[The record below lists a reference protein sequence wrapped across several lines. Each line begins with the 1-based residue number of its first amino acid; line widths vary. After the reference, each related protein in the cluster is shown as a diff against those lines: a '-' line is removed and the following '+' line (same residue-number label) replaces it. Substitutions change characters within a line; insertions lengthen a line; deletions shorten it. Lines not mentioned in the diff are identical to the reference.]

1 MNQIKSTGRLATKT
15 TRSRTLRTV
24 LIVPFVLQI
33 FAAVGLVGYLSFK
46 NGQKAVN
53 EIADRL
59 MAEVGSRVEQN
70 LGTYLSVPHQVNQIN
85 AVAIELGTLNL
96 QDIPVLQRHFWRQLQ
111 IFDTL
116 TFTGLGLEQRDNL
129 GAERLDNG
137 SLTLRVSTA
146 ASNYDFRTYST
157 KKSGEVGQLLNN
169 KTNFDPRTRPWY
181 KAAVAAGKPTWS
193 QIYPN
198 TAGITA
204 YLGASMPFYNRQ
216 GKLQG
221 VLLTNINLSTIGKFL
236 QSLKIGETGQVFI
249 VERSGM
255 LVATSTGERP
265 YHTVKKDYGAER
277 VKAIDSE
284 NTFTKTTAKYL
295 AANFNDFQSLK
306 SSQSLEFDIQGK
318 KQFLQVLPWQDDKG
332 LDWLIVVVVPEAD
345 FMAQIDA
352 NNTATILLCAAAS
365 IAAIIVGI
373 VTARWVT
380 KPILSLNDAAKNI
393 ARGEWGKSVI
403 INRDDEVGELAN
415 SFNSMAAQLQV
426 SFTEMQALNAELS
439 ESESRLNQIL
449 EAVPVGIFVADS
461 SGKPYYVNSRAQDLL
476 GKGIITTTSEEIRET
491 YQIYL
496 AGSNEVYPAQK
507 DPIINAFKG
516 ASVNVDDMEIRQ
528 PDRIIPI
535 EVWGTPIYDDKGKVS
550 YAIAAFAD
558 ITQRKQAE
566 KLVAE
571 YNRTLEVQ
579 VAERTQELKTA
590 LENLQTTQDELIQS
604 EKMAALGQLV
614 AGVAHE
620 LNTPLG
626 AIRSSAGNMTKFLGQ
641 TLTNL
646 PSLFQSLSPA
656 ESEKFGELLYRSL
669 QKDMTLTAKEERKL
683 KRTLI
688 SQLEDED
695 IDEADDI
702 ADTLV
707 DMGIYEADDFL
718 SLLQN
723 VERDRMLEMAY
734 KLSEIQRGTQTINT
748 AADRA
753 SKVVFALKTYARY
766 DSSEAMVQS
775 NITEGIE
782 TVLTL
787 YQNNLKH
794 GVEVHRNFSE
804 IPSVMCY
811 VDQLNQVWTNLIHNA
826 LQAMD
831 NQGTLTLDI
840 LQFGNDIKVSVTDSG
855 KGIPPEVMPKIFAP
869 FFTTKPPGEGSGL
882 GLDIVRKIVEKHRGK
897 IEVES
902 VPGKTTFTVF
912 LPVNLPQTI
921 S

>member
-1 MNQIKSTGRLATKT
+1 MRCC
-15 TRSRTLRTV
+15 
-24 LIVPFVLQI
+24 
-33 FAAVGLVGYLSFK
+33 
-46 NGQKAVN
+46 
-53 EIADRL
+53 
-59 MAEVGSRVEQN
+59 
-70 LGTYLSVPHQVNQIN
+70 
-85 AVAIELGTLNL
+85 
-96 QDIPVLQRHFWRQLQ
+96 
-111 IFDTL
+111 FD
-116 TFTGLGLEQRDNL
+116 
-129 GAERLDNG
+129 
-137 SLTLRVSTA
+137 
-146 ASNYDFRTYST
+146 
-157 KKSGEVGQLLNN
+157 
-169 KTNFDPRTRPWY
+169 
-181 KAAVAAGKPTWS
+181 
-193 QIYPN
+193 
-198 TAGITA
+198 
-204 YLGASMPFYNRQ
+204 
-216 GKLQG
+216 
-221 VLLTNINLSTIGKFL
+221 
-236 QSLKIGETGQVFI
+236 
-249 VERSGM
+249 
-255 LVATSTGERP
+255 
-265 YHTVKKDYGAER
+265 
-277 VKAIDSE
+277 
-284 NTFTKTTAKYL
+284 
-295 AANFNDFQSLK
+295 
-306 SSQSLEFDIQGK
+306 
-318 KQFLQVLPWQDDKG
+318 
-332 LDWLIVVVVPEAD
+332 
-345 FMAQIDA
+345 
-352 NNTATILLCAAAS
+352 
-365 IAAIIVGI
+365 AAIIVGVI
-373 VTARWVT
+373 TARWVT

-393 ARGEWGKSVI
+393 AQGEWGKSVI

-415 SFNSMAAQLQV
+415 SFNSMATQLQV

-476 GKGIITTTSEEIRET
+476 GKGTITTTSEEIRET

-496 AGSNEVYPAQK
+496 AGSNEIYPAEK
-507 DPIINAFKG
+507 DPIISAFQG

-558 ITQRKQAE
+558 ITQRKEAE

-641 TLTNL
+641 TLTQL
-646 PSLFQSLSPA
+646 PSLFQSFSPA
-656 ESEKFGELLYRSL
+656 ESENFGKLMYRSL

-683 KRTLI
+683 KRVLI

-723 VERDRMLEMAY
+723 VDRDRILEIAY
-734 KLSEIQRGTQTINT
+734 KLSEIQRGTQIINT

-766 DSSEAMVQS
+766 DSSEAMIQS

-804 IPSVMCY
+804 IPPIMCY

-826 LQAMD
+826 LQAM
-831 NQGTLTLDI
+831 T
-840 LQFGNDIKVSVTDSG
+840 IK
-855 KGIPPEVMPKIFAP
+855 A
-869 FFTTKPPGEGSGL
+869 
-882 GLDIVRKIVEKHRGK
+882 H
-897 IEVES
+897 
-902 VPGKTTFTVF
+902 
-912 LPVNLPQTI
+912 
-921 S
+921 

>member
-1 MNQIKSTGRLATKT
+1 M
-15 TRSRTLRTV
+15 
-24 LIVPFVLQI
+24 
-33 FAAVGLVGYLSFK
+33 
-46 NGQKAVN
+46 
-53 EIADRL
+53 
-59 MAEVGSRVEQN
+59 
-70 LGTYLSVPHQVNQIN
+70 
-85 AVAIELGTLNL
+85 
-96 QDIPVLQRHFWRQLQ
+96 
-111 IFDTL
+111 
-116 TFTGLGLEQRDNL
+116 

-146 ASNYDFRTYST
+146 ASNYDFRTYT
-157 KKSGEVGQLLNN
+157 TNKSGEIDQLLNN

-204 YLGASMPFYNRQ
+204 YLGASMPFYDKQ

-265 YHTVKKDYGAER
+265 FQSVKKDYGAER
-277 VKAIDSE
+277 VKAINSE
-284 NTFTKTTAKYL
+284 NTFTKTTAQYL
-295 AANFNDFQSLK
+295 ATNFNHFQSLTT
-306 SSQSLEFDIQGK
+306 SQSLEFDVQGN

-345 FMAQIDA
+345 FMAQINA
-352 NNTATILLCAAAS
+352 NTTATILLCAAAL
-365 IAAIIVGI
+365 IVAIIVGV

-380 KPILSLNDAAKNI
+380 KPILSLNEAAKNI
-393 ARGEWGKSVI
+393 AKGEWGKSVTL
-403 INRDDEVGELAN
+403 NRDDEVGELAN
-415 SFNSMAAQLQV
+415 SFNSMPTQLQV
-426 SFTEMQALNAELS
+426 SFTAMQALNAELS

-461 SGKPYYVNSRAQDLL
+461 SGKPYYVNSRSQDLL
-476 GKGIITTTSEEIRET
+476 GKGIIATTSEEIREN

-496 AGSNEVYPAQK
+496 AGSNEVYPADK

-528 PDRIIPI
+528 SDRIIPI
-535 EVWGTPIYDDKGKVS
+535 EVWGTPIYDDQGKVS

-590 LENLQTTQDELIQS
+590 LENLQTTQEELIQS

-626 AIRSSAGNMTKFLGQ
+626 AIRSSAGNMINFLGQ
-641 TLTNL
+641 TITNL
-646 PSLFQSLSPA
+646 PSLFQSLSSA
-656 ESEKFGELLYRSL
+656 ESENFSQLMYRSL
-669 QKDMTLTAKEERKL
+669 QKDMTLTAREERKL

-688 SQLEDED
+688 RQLEGED

-718 SLLQN
+718 SLLQK
-723 VERDRMLEMAY
+723 VDRDRILEIAY
-734 KLSEIQRGTQTINT
+734 KLSEIQRGTQIINT

-766 DSSEAMVQS
+766 DSSETMVES

-794 GVEVHRNFSE
+794 GVEVHRNFPK
-804 IPSVMCY
+804 IPPVLCY

-831 NQGTLTLDI
+831 NQGTLTLEI
-840 LQFGNDIKVSVTDSG
+840 LQEGNNIKVGVTDSG
-855 KGIPPEVMPKIFAP
+855 AGIPTEVMPKIFAP

-882 GLDIVRKIVEKHRGK
+882 GLDIVKKIIDKHRGK

-912 LPVNLPQTI
+912 LPVNLP
-921 S
+921 

>member
-1 MNQIKSTGRLATKT
+1 
-15 TRSRTLRTV
+15 
-24 LIVPFVLQI
+24 
-33 FAAVGLVGYLSFK
+33 
-46 NGQKAVN
+46 
-53 EIADRL
+53 
-59 MAEVGSRVEQN
+59 
-70 LGTYLSVPHQVNQIN
+70 
-85 AVAIELGTLNL
+85 
-96 QDIPVLQRHFWRQLQ
+96 
-111 IFDTL
+111 
-116 TFTGLGLEQRDNL
+116 
-129 GAERLDNG
+129 
-137 SLTLRVSTA
+137 
-146 ASNYDFRTYST
+146 
-157 KKSGEVGQLLNN
+157 
-169 KTNFDPRTRPWY
+169 
-181 KAAVAAGKPTWS
+181 
-193 QIYPN
+193 
-198 TAGITA
+198 
-204 YLGASMPFYNRQ
+204 
-216 GKLQG
+216 
-221 VLLTNINLSTIGKFL
+221 
-236 QSLKIGETGQVFI
+236 
-249 VERSGM
+249 M

-265 YHTVKKDYGAER
+265 FHVLKKDYGAER

-284 NTFTKTTAKYL
+284 NTFTKTTAQYL
-295 AANFNDFQSLK
+295 AANFNEFQSLK
-306 SSQSLEFDIQGK
+306 SSQSLEFDVQGN

-345 FMAQIDA
+345 FMAQINA
-352 NNTATILLCAAAS
+352 NTTATILLCAAALLV
-365 IAAIIVGI
+365 AIIVGV

-380 KPILSLNDAAKNI
+380 KPILSLNEAAKNI
-393 ARGEWGKSVI
+393 ARGEWGKSVTL
-403 INRDDEVGELAN
+403 NRDDEVGELAN
-415 SFNSMAAQLQV
+415 SFNSMPTQLQV
-426 SFTEMQALNAELS
+426 SFTAMQALNAELS

-461 SGKPYYVNSRAQDLL
+461 SGKPYYVNSRSQDLL
-476 GKGIITTTSEEIRET
+476 GKGIIATTSEEIREN

-496 AGSNEVYPAQK
+496 AGSNEVYPADK
-507 DPIINAFKG
+507 DSIINAFKG
-516 ASVNVDDMEIRQ
+516 ASVNVDDMEIRHL
-528 PDRIIPI
+528 DRIIPI

-579 VAERTQELKTA
+579 VAERTQEFKTA
-590 LENLQTTQDELIQS
+590 LENLQTTQEELIQS

-626 AIRSSAGNMTKFLGQ
+626 AIRSSAGNMINFLGQ
-641 TLTNL
+641 TITNL

-656 ESEKFGELLYRSL
+656 ESENFSQLMYRSL
-669 QKDMTLTAKEERKL
+669 QKDMTLTAREERKL

-688 SQLEDED
+688 RQLEGED

-718 SLLQN
+718 SLLQK
-723 VERDRMLEMAY
+723 VDRDRILEIAY
-734 KLSEIQRGTQTINT
+734 KLSEIQRGTQIINT

-766 DSSEAMVQS
+766 DSAETMVES
-775 NITEGIE
+775 NITQGIE

-794 GVEVHRNFSE
+794 GVEVHRNFPK
-804 IPSVMCY
+804 IPPVLCY

-840 LQFGNDIKVSVTDSG
+840 VQEGNYIKVGVTDSG
-855 KGIPPEVMPKIFAP
+855 AGIPTEVMPKIFAP

-882 GLDIVRKIVEKHRGK
+882 GLDIVKKIIDKHRGK

-912 LPVNLPQTI
+912 LPVNLP
-921 S
+921 

>member
-1 MNQIKSTGRLATKT
+1 MNNTKSTGPLAAKT
-15 TRSRTLRTV
+15 ARFRTLRTV

-85 AVAIELGTLNL
+85 AAAIELGTLNL
-96 QDIPVLQRHFWRQLQ
+96 EDIPVLQRHFWRQLQ

-116 TFTGLGLEQRDNL
+116 TFTGLGLEQKDNL
-129 GAERLDNG
+129 GAERLDDG
-137 SLTLRVSTA
+137 SLTLRISTA

-157 KKSGEVGQLLNN
+157 NKSGDIAQFLNN

-181 KAAVAAGKPTWS
+181 KAAVSAGKPTWS
-193 QIYPN
+193 KIYPN
-198 TAGITA
+198 TAGLTA
-204 YLGASMPFYNRQ
+204 YLGASMPFYDKQ

-221 VLLTNINLSTIGKFL
+221 VVLTNINLSTIGKFL
-236 QSLKIGETGQVFI
+236 ESLKIGKTGQVFI

-265 YHTVKKDYGAER
+265 FHTVKKDYGAER
-277 VKAIDSE
+277 VKASDSK
-284 NTFTKTTAKYL
+284 NIFTKTTAQYL
-295 AANFNDFQSLK
+295 AANFNEFQSLK
-306 SSQSLEFDIQGK
+306 TSQSLEFKIQGK
-318 KQFLQVLPWQDDKG
+318 QQFLRVLPWQDDKG
-332 LDWLIVVVVPEAD
+332 LDWLIVLVVPEAD
-345 FMAQIDA
+345 FMAQINA
-352 NNTATILLCAAAS
+352 NTASTILLCAAAL

-373 VTARWVT
+373 VTARWVS

-393 ARGEWGKSVI
+393 AKGEWGKSVT

-415 SFNSMAAQLQV
+415 SFNSMAEQLQV
-426 SFTEMQALNAELS
+426 SFTEMQVLNAELS
-439 ESESRLNQIL
+439 ENESRLNQIL

-461 SGKPYYVNSRAQDLL
+461 SGKPYYVNSRAQNLL
-476 GKGIITTTSEEIRET
+476 GKGIVDNDVSELREV
-491 YQIYL
+491 YQAYK
-496 AGSNEVYPAQK
+496 AGSSELYPAEK
-507 DPIINAFKG
+507 EPIANAFKG
-516 ASVNVDDMEIRQ
+516 ESVNVDDMEIRQ
-528 PDRIIPI
+528 HDRIIPI

-590 LENLQTTQDELIQS
+590 LDNLQTTQEELIQS

-626 AIRSSAGNMTKFLGQ
+626 AIRSSAGNMIKFLGQ
-641 TLTNL
+641 TIINL

-656 ESEKFGELLYRSL
+656 ETETFSELMYRSL

-683 KRTLI
+683 KRALI
-688 SQLEDED
+688 RQLEGEN
-695 IDEADDI
+695 IEEADDI

-718 SLLQN
+718 SLLQK
-723 VERDRMLEMAY
+723 VDRDRILEIAY
-734 KLSEIQRGTQTINT
+734 KLSEIQRGTKTINT

-766 DSSEAMVQS
+766 DSSETMVQS

-787 YQNNLKH
+787 YQNNLKY
-794 GVEVHRNFSE
+794 GVEVSRNFAK
-804 IPSVMCY
+804 IPPVMCY

-831 NQGTLTLDI
+831 NKGTLTLDI
-840 LQFGNDIKVSVTDSG
+840 VQEGNYIKVSVTDSG
-855 KGIPPEVMPKIFAP
+855 KGIPTEVMPKIFAP

-882 GLDIVRKIVEKHRGK
+882 GLDIVKKILDKHRAK
-897 IEVES
+897 IEVAS
-902 VPGKTTFTVF
+902 VPGQTTFTVA
-912 LPVNLPQTI
+912 LPVNLPETI